1 MLAFDIETYADWEAL
16 TPGLREYLE
25 GRDRARG
32 IAPDD
37 RRASSQTA
45 SLLPGVAQVIA
56 IGLWG
61 SEGERLS
68 LSLEPD
74 LEAEASGVELDA
86 GGWTRHC
93 FPSEAALL
101 SAFWGHAAAASQ
113 AGRPLVSFNGRG
125 FDGPILTLRSAVLG
139 VAPTVALAGSRRS
152 WVPHTD
158 LVDLLSFSGARRD
171 RYSFAYWCE
180 VFGVESPKQDM
191 TGACVGGAYE
201 RGEREA
207 IARYALE
214 DARATGQLYERL
226 AGTLLP
232 LAERSEE

>member
-1 MLAFDIETYADWEAL
+1 MLAFDIETYADWDAL
-16 TPGLREYLE
+16 TPGIQTYLE
-25 GRDRARG
+25 GRDKARG
-32 IAPDD
+32 IGPDD
-37 RRASSQTA
+37 RRASAKTA

-61 SEGERLS
+61 SAGERLS

-74 LEAEASGVELDA
+74 LEAELDGEGAELDG

-101 SAFWGHAAAASQ
+101 RAFWARVAEVTES
-113 AGRPLVSFNGRG
+113 GRRLVSFNGRG

-139 VAPTVALAGSRRS
+139 VRPTVPLSGSRHS
-152 WVPHTD
+152 WAPHTD
-158 LVDLLSFSGARRD
+158 LVELLTFSGARRN

-180 VFGVESPKQDM
+180 VFGIESPKQELS
-191 TGACVGGAYE
+191 GAEVGGAYE

-226 AGTLLP
+226 SETLVP
-232 LAERSEE
+232 LAEAE

>member
-1 MLAFDIETYADWEAL
+1 VLAFDIETYADWESL
-16 TPGLREYLE
+16 TPSLQTYLE
-25 GRDRARG
+25 GRDQARG
-32 IAPDD
+32 IGPDD
-37 RRASSQTA
+37 RRSSAKMT

-56 IGLWG
+56 VGLWG
-61 SEGERLS
+61 SAGERVS

-74 LEAEASGVELDA
+74 LEAEEAELDA

-93 FPSEAALL
+93 FSTEAALL
-101 SAFWGHAAAASQ
+101 KAFWARAAEATA
-113 AGRPLVSFNGRG
+113 AGRRLVSFNGRG

-139 VAPTVALAGSRRS
+139 VQPTVALAASRRS
-152 WVPHTD
+152 WAPHTD

-180 VFGVESPKQDM
+180 VFGVESPKQELS
-191 TGACVGGAYE
+191 GAEVGGAYE

-226 AGTLLP
+226 SQTLVP
-232 LAERSEE
+232 LAEAD

>member
-1 MLAFDIETYADWEAL
+1 MLAFDIETYADWDAL
-16 TPGLREYLE
+16 TPGLQSYLE
-25 GRDRARG
+25 GRDQARG
-32 IAPDD
+32 IGPDD
-37 RRASSQTA
+37 RRASSKTA

-61 SEGERLS
+61 NEGERVS
-68 LSLEPD
+68 LSLEPE
-74 LEAEASGVELDA
+74 LEDPDGVELDA

-101 SAFWGHAAAASQ
+101 RAFWERVGAASQ
-113 AGRPLVSFNGRG
+113 AGRRLISFNGRG

-139 VAPTVALAGSRRS
+139 VAPSVALAGSRRS
-152 WVPHTD
+152 WKPHTD

-180 VFGVESPKQDM
+180 VFGVESPKQELS
-191 TGACVGGAYE
+191 GAEVGGAYE

-214 DARATGQLYERL
+214 DARATGELYERL
-226 AGTLLP
+226 SETLVP
-232 LAERSEE
+232 LADAE

>member
-1 MLAFDIETYADWEAL
+1 VLAFDIETYADWDAL
-16 TPGLREYLE
+16 TPELQSYLE
-25 GRDRARG
+25 GRDQARG
-32 IAPDD
+32 IAPED
-37 RRASSQTA
+37 RRASSKKA

-61 SEGERLS
+61 SEGERIS

-74 LEAEASGVELDA
+74 LETEEAKLDA

-93 FPSEAALL
+93 FPTEEALL
-101 SAFWGHAAAASQ
+101 EAFWVRVAAAT
-113 AGRPLVSFNGRG
+113 AGGRRLVSFNGRG

-139 VAPTVALAGSRRS
+139 VQPTVALAGSRHS
-152 WVPHTD
+152 WRPHTD

-180 VFGVESPKQDM
+180 VFGVESPKQELS
-191 TGACVGGAYE
+191 GAEVGGAYE

-226 AGTLLP
+226 SQTLVP
-232 LAERSEE
+232 LADAE